1 MRAEA
6 DSKANHYA
14 EKHEKGLE
22 ESEGS
27 RTPQKSQ
34 PTKST
39 DWDSRGLAEMREP
52 VAVRP
57 RSSAYMLW
65 PE

>member
-6 DSKANHYA
+6 DSKASHYA
-14 EKHEKGLE
+14 EKHEEGLE
-22 ESEGS
+22 EWEGS
-27 RTPQKSQ
+27 GTPQKHSQ
-34 PTKST
+34 QNL
-39 DWDSRGLAEMREP
+39 GLAEMREP
-52 VAVRP
+52 VGIRP

>member
-39 DWDSRGLAEMREP
+39 DWDSWGLAEMREP
-52 VAVRP
+52 IGI
-57 RSSAYMLW
+57 
-65 PE
+65 